1 MSASITSFNIKGER
15 CTGTTYLQ
23 KLIENNLGCS
33 YIPHTGWKH
42 GYLTYTTKVWNIADY
57 AKTFLTIVISRNV
70 IDWVRSFY
78 MAPHHLP
85 NVDSGVW
92 LPDHKPSFSEFIR
105 REVYQVGTTHNGE
118 LVGDRHPFY
127 LHRPRNILEMR
138 NWKTEHFLYF
148 SKVLPNVH
156 YVRYEDLAADPA
168 RVIAEIND
176 RWFGVDYQFKNWTKY
191 KYNDWNYKPKK
202 YFTIRDENLA
212 FIRDNINW
220 DLEAK
225 MGYTLDF

>member
-1 MSASITSFNIKGER
+1 MLNKIIDFNIKGER
-15 CTGTTYLQ
+15 CTGTNYLQ
-23 KLIENNLGCS
+23 KLIEINLGCP
-33 YIPHTGWKH
+33 YIPNTGWKH
-42 GYLTYTTKVWNIADY
+42 GYTRFCAIDATVS
-57 AKTFLTIVISRNV
+57 TFLTIVISRNV
-70 IDWVRSFY
+70 IDWIRSFY
-78 MAPHHLP
+78 TSPHHLP
-85 NVDSGVW
+85 NTDTGRWNNGSR
-92 LPDHKPSFSEFIR
+92 PSFSDFIR
-105 REVYQVGTTHNGE
+105 QQVYPTGSEV
-118 LVGDRHPFY
+118 VGDVHPFY
-127 LHRPRNILEMR
+127 LRSPNNVLELR
-138 NWKTEHFLYF
+138 NWKTEHFLCL
-148 SKVLPNVH
+148 SNVLPNVH
-156 YVRYEDLAADPA
+156 YVKYEDLIADPA